1 MKVVWKD
8 LPTYG
13 DLYTIKEFKEE
24 MKDQFIIPGYDGSG
38 YYASENKMTN
48 IYVPSNVEDL
58 DLSYTHVMWF
68 NN

>member
-13 DLYTIKEFKEE
+13 DLYTIEEFKEH

-38 YYASENKMTN
+38 SYASENKRTN
-48 IYVPSNVEDL
+48 IDVPSNVEDL
-58 DLSYTHVMWF
+58 DLSYTHVVWF